1 MNKLNHSLHRLALR
15 LSIQTS
21 VTDPS
26 ALVCKVWPTP
36 SSSCG
41 THLRALRPG
50 TSTRKFL
57 RPSTLPASLHP
68 VSWPSG
74 MDHMIPTKDHLL
86 ARGWAID
93 NLFWTYSPSFI
104 SFPSTPTI
112 FCRSCSLTCGEW
124 LLLTSG
130 IGLDSRLTLRGENKY
145 CTLDGKFLLSWF
157 SSHSIQVQLFLLLFI
172 QLPLQL
178 RSAQQPA
185 TGSHADCLHCPDPR
199 EQWVNWTLHQQ
210 HLH

>member
-1 MNKLNHSLHRLALR
+1 MNKRNHSLHLLALR

-41 THLRALRPG
+41 THLRVLRPG

-74 MDHMIPTKDHLL
+74 MDHMIPTRDHLL
-86 ARGWAID
+86 ARGWVLTTCFGLAA
-93 NLFWTYSPSFI
+93 L
-104 SFPSTPTI
+104 
-112 FCRSCSLTCGEW
+112 RSSSSLH
-124 LLLTSG
+124 
-130 IGLDSRLTLRGENKY
+130 
-145 CTLDGKFLLSWF
+145 
-157 SSHSIQVQLFLLLFI
+157 SSHSLPPFNSHHILQILQFDMWGVTPSDLWDWAQLK
-172 QLPLQL
+172 
-178 RSAQQPA
+178 
-185 TGSHADCLHCPDPR
+185 ADIARWEQILHFG
-199 EQWVNWTLHQQ
+199 W
-210 HLH
+210 